1 MQNESTGRVIPSFR
15 HNMVDYSLILIGAF
29 LQALSYVV
37 FLAPYKIVP
46 GGVYGISIV
55 LHYISKGVFSFF
67 PDGLPMGATALCFN
81 IPLMFLAMRKIGLAS
96 GPKTVVTF
104 LLISFFT
111 DLLSYFITEPLVE
124 NDAFIAAFYGGAI
137 LGMGVTFVFKAQST
151 SAGTDVLARV
161 IAKNSN
167 VKVSNMIIVLDSA
180 TVLLGLVAFQDWAV
194 PLYSWFTI
202 FVYGKIVEMFQSEN
216 PSRAVFIVS
225 QNTAALKEVIVHKLG
240 MRGTFIHGKGMYEGH
255 ETEIIFTI
263 AERKDLPK
271 LKDEIRE
278 IDPHAFVSSMH
289 ASKDS
294 PRPGI

>member
-1 MQNESTGRVIPSFR
+1 MQNESTGRVIPFFR
-15 HNMVDYSLILIGAF
+15 HNVVDYSLILIGAF

-96 GPKTVVTF
+96 GPKTVLTF
-104 LLISFFT
+104 LLISIFT

-137 LGMGVTFVFKAQST
+137 LGVGVTCVFKAQST

-167 VKVSNMIIVLDSA
+167 VKVSNMIIVLDSMI
-180 TVLLGLVAFQDWAV
+180 VLLGLVAFQDWAV

>member
-1 MQNESTGRVIPSFR
+1 MQNESTGRVIPFFR
-15 HNMVDYSLILIGAF
+15 HNVVDYSLILIGAF

-180 TVLLGLVAFQDWAV
+180 IVLLGLVAFQDWSV